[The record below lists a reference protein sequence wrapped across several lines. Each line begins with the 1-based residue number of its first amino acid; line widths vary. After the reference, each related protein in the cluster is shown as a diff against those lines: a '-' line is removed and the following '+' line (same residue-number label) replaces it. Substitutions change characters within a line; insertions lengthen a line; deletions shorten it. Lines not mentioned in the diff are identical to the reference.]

1 MKKRDLLARYYKE
14 VWEDGDLE
22 KIDNYFNLQCDTQRL
37 LPDRKIEPDEIRE
50 WVSIIRSFVTN
61 IKVELVNTIEDGDW
75 ISAFLVVRC
84 NRIDTGADVT
94 AHQQIMLRFSGDLK
108 VESYPRFDFL
118 RFFEQIGQLPENTYA
133 LLMGGNRLG

>member
-94 AHQQIMLRFSGDLK
+94 ALSTDH
-108 VESYPRFDFL
+108 VAFL
-118 RFFEQIGQLPENTYA
+118 RRSQSRELSPSSIFYVFFEQIGQLPRKHPT
-133 LLMGGNRLG
+133 RC